1 MINKNLNIKIN
12 SKAIF
17 GLLCFAVFF
26 LITNCDPDETQDVT
40 NFKLLVM
47 EDEFDGTA
55 LNPDVWTPVD
65 APALLGNGSLQYYT
79 SRPEN
84 ILVEDGMLKIIA
96 REEAFEGSAY
106 TSGRIETNGL
116 FEKKYG
122 RFEARI
128 KMPWGQ
134 GIWPAF
140 WMLGSECEEN
150 DEFGAIG
157 WPNCGEIDIVEVRGQ
172 EPTIVNGTIHG
183 PGYAGG
189 DFNAG
194 DEVGKSY
201 DLVDERVD
209 TDFHIYGIEWGEGY
223 INFYV
228 DDVLYN
234 QIKSDDEKVT
244 GEWVFDNPF
253 YMILNLA
260 VGGGFSGPPN
270 ADTVFPQTMYIDYVR
285 VYTEE

>member
-1 MINKNLNIKIN
+1 MINKNLNIKII

-17 GLLCFAVFF
+17 GLLFFAVFF

-40 NFKLLVM
+40 NFKLLVL
-47 EDEFDGTA
+47 EDEFNGTE
-55 LNPDVWTPVD
+55 LNPDVWAPVD

-96 REEAFEGSAY
+96 RQEAFEGSAY

-140 WMLGSECEEN
+140 WMLGSDCEEN
-150 DEFGAIG
+150 SEFGAIG
-157 WPNCGEIDIVEVRGQ
+157 WPDCGEIDIVEVRGQ
-172 EPTIVNGTIHG
+172 QPTIVNGSIHG
-183 PGYAGG
+183 PGYNGESA
-189 DFNAG
+189 
-194 DEVGKSY
+194 VTKIY
-201 DLVDERVD
+201 DLVDDRVD
-209 TDFHIYGIEWGEGY
+209 TDFHIYGVEWGEGY

-260 VGGGFSGPPN
+260 VGGGFSGAPN

>member
-1 MINKNLNIKIN
+1 
-12 SKAIF
+12 
-17 GLLCFAVFF
+17 
-26 LITNCDPDETQDVT
+26 
-40 NFKLLVM
+40 
-47 EDEFDGTA
+47 
-55 LNPDVWTPVD
+55 
-65 APALLGNGSLQYYT
+65 LQYYT

-96 REEAFEGSAY
+96 RQESFEGADY
-106 TSGRIETNGL
+106 TSGRIETKGL
-116 FEKKYG
+116 FEKQYG

-150 DEFGAIG
+150 NQFGAIG
-157 WPNCGEIDIVEVRGQ
+157 WPDCGEIDIVEVRGQ
-172 EPTIVNGTIHG
+172 EPTIVNGSIHG

-189 DFNAG
+189 DADFNEGEA
-194 DEVGKSY
+194 VSKSY

-234 QIKSDDEKVT
+234 QITPSDEEVT
-244 GEWVFDNPF
+244 GEWVFDDPF

-270 ADTVFPQTMYIDYVR
+270 EDTVFPQTMYVDYVR
-285 VYTEE
+285 VYSAN